1 VANRSI
7 QLIRR
12 PEPEPSGPGLAGAGE
27 DRRRGG
33 ARPGVPPREAG
44 DPDGAAG
51 EHGRRG
57 LRRAAAAAAARE
69 PQVRQHP
76 PGRGPGAPAGGLRL
90 LPSGELGAGA
100 AGHVRV
106 PVAGGHHAGG
116 RVGAL
121 RRVLPRRRAPRAR
134 HGAVPVAVPP
144 HRARRH
150 RRRALG
156 GGRRGGGRRAGPRR
170 PRHRRGRRGRRRQAA
185 PGRRPLRQARAGV
198 PAERGG
204 GRPDDGG
211 HRRRRRVVIAAPGAG
226 GVARHARLIARGCFH
241 GELDRQ
247 ILAVDH
253 RGWQEWEWEE
263 GMVALGVHWRSEF
276 VKRGAERKE
285 EESRGLLSK
294 YSF

>member
-1 VANRSI
+1 
-7 QLIRR
+7 
-12 PEPEPSGPGLAGAGE
+12 
-27 DRRRGG
+27 
-33 ARPGVPPREAG
+33 
-44 DPDGAAG
+44 
-51 EHGRRG
+51 
-57 LRRAAAAAAARE
+57 
-69 PQVRQHP
+69 
-76 PGRGPGAPAGGLRL
+76 
-90 LPSGELGAGA
+90 
-100 AGHVRV
+100 
-106 PVAGGHHAGG
+106 
-116 RVGAL
+116 
-121 RRVLPRRRAPRAR
+121 
-134 HGAVPVAVPP
+134 
-144 HRARRH
+144 
-150 RRRALG
+150 
-156 GGRRGGGRRAGPRR
+156 
-170 PRHRRGRRGRRRQAA
+170 
-185 PGRRPLRQARAGV
+185 V